1 MQQSITQLYLDWI
14 YALVFPK
21 PSEGLYHRLCR
32 RLYHT
37 DFRFSIPM
45 DMNRESD
52 GIELRYRF
60 AYENSLD
67 RRIVAHELDNRPCSV
82 LEMMAALALRCEEG
96 VMGDPGKGN
105 QTGRWFWEMIV
116 SMGLDTMT
124 DDHYVERHVDN
135 VVRRMLDRKYPA
147 NGRGG
152 LFTIRQSQR
161 DMRKAEIWYQMCWRM
176 DELLHRMEDL

>member
-1 MQQSITQLYLDWI
+1 MQKSITQSYLKWI
-14 YALVFPK
+14 YTLVFPT
-21 PSEGLYHRLCR
+21 PSKGLYHRLCDY
-32 RLYHT
+32 LYRT

-60 AYENSLD
+60 AYEYSLD
-67 RRIVAHELDNRPCSV
+67 RRVIASELDNKPCSV

-105 QTGRWFWEMIV
+105 RTNRWFWEMIV
-116 SMGLDTMT
+116 SMGLNTMT
-124 DDHYVERHVDN
+124 DDRYDERYVKGVIE
-135 VVRRMLDRKYPA
+135 RMLDRAYPA

-152 LFTIRQSQR
+152 LFTVRHSSH
-161 DMRKAEIWYQMCWRM
+161 DMRKAEIWYQMCWHM
-176 DELLHRMEDL
+176 DELLSGMEEL